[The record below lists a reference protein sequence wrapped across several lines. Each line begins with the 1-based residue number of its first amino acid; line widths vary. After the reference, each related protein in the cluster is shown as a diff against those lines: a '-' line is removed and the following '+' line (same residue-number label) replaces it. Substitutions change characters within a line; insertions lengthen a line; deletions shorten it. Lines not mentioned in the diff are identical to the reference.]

1 MVQLRDRGCPVPI
14 RIAPVSGRSH
24 LMTLEEMAEAK
35 REERVLSACAVCAN
49 KVPKE
54 LMEPR

>member
-1 MVQLRDRGCPVPI
+1 
-14 RIAPVSGRSH
+14 
-24 LMTLEEMAEAK
+24 MTLEEMAEAK